1 MDSRTRGSTQM
12 PHQIPATAK
21 TPALIIYLLDVSGSM
36 DDGLDG
42 ERRIDHVNRALNGV
56 LTQMVFRSTKGV
68 VVSPRYRIALIAYS
82 DTPIDIL
89 GGVQGVDVIAQ
100 RGSPTLKSLR
110 TTDTYAA
117 FVKAREIL
125 RQELPAMGGCPAPL
139 VCHMTDGLHSGHDPE
154 PIAREIMEMKS
165 GDGNVL
171 LQNIYVGS
179 KLTQTPI
186 ADPTGWPGL
195 RNESE
200 TANPYAA
207 RLFRMSSELPE
218 SYASMMADEGYALEA
233 GTRMLYPAESGQLVQ
248 LAFSVSGATMTT

>member
-1 MDSRTRGSTQM
+1 MS
-12 PHQIPATAK
+12 HQVPATTK

-36 DDGLDG
+36 EEELDG

-82 DTPIDIL
+82 DTPIDLL
-89 GGVQGVDVIAQ
+89 GGVHGVDVIAQ

-117 FVKAREIL
+117 FLAARDIL
-125 RQELPAMGGCPAPL
+125 RRELPAMQGCPAPL
-139 VCHMTDGLHSGHDPE
+139 VCHMTDGQYSGHDPE
-154 PIAREIMEMKS
+154 PLAREIMAMRNP
-165 GDGNVL
+165 DGNVL
-171 LQNIYVGS
+171 LENIYVGS
-179 KLTQTPI
+179 NLTRTPI
-186 ADPTGWPGL
+186 GDPTTWPGL
-195 RNESE
+195 RDESE

-218 SYASMMADEGYALEA
+218 SYASMMADEGHSLAP
-233 GTRMLYPAESGQLVQ
+233 GSRMLYPAESGQLVQ
-248 LAFSVSGATMTT
+248 LAFAVSGATMTT